1 MPPSPR
7 KLIDTQRGAFTYREQ
22 GTGPALVFLHGI
34 GSGSESWQAQIDSFA
49 ENYRT
54 IAWDAPGYGGSTSVV
69 SRVPNAAEYA
79 DRLEALLDALE
90 ITSCNLVGH
99 SLGALM
105 ACSYAKTRK
114 NRVASL
120 MIASPAAGYGASSP
134 DVQSQRRVR
143 RLELL
148 DKLGPEG
155 LARERHGV
163 LLSDDAPQWA
173 RDRVRKIMGEIHAD
187 GYRQAV
193 ELLVCGDILSDA
205 KTISLPVT
213 VVVGGADTVTP
224 PDGCEMIA
232 NTFMQS
238 EFKILPGVG
247 HACYVEGP
255 EAFNA
260 ALIEHLEEKA

>member
-7 KLIDTQRGAFTYREQ
+7 KLIDTQKGAFTYREA
-22 GTGPALVFLHGI
+22 GNGPALVFLHGI

-54 IAWDAPGYGGSTSVV
+54 VAWDAPGYGGSTPVV
-69 SRVPNAAEYA
+69 SSVPSAAEYA

-90 ITSCNLVGH
+90 INSCSLVGH
-99 SLGALM
+99 SLGAIM
-105 ACSYAKTRK
+105 ACSFATTRK
-114 NRVASL
+114 NRLASL
-120 MIASPAAGYGASSP
+120 MIASPASGYGSASS
-134 DVQSQRRVR
+134 DVQWQRRAR
-143 RLELL
+143 RLDLL

-163 LLSDDAPQWA
+163 LLSDHAPQLA
-173 RDRVRKIMGEIHAD
+173 RDRVRKVMAEIHAD

-193 ELLVCGDILSDA
+193 ELLVCGDIMSDA

-213 VVVGGADTVTP
+213 VVVGGADKVTP
-224 PDGCEMIA
+224 PDRCQMIA
-232 NTFMQS
+232 NTFIQS

-255 EAFNA
+255 EVFNA
-260 ALIEHLEEKA
+260 ALMEHLAEKA